1 MRRPDVFGHAT
12 ISQENPQAR
21 QLNDMFGRQNRADNA
36 GALKSFRVSD
46 MPAFKRGRWRK
57 ASRTINDRPA
67 NRQRDT
73 VVHWFGVAGA
83 IAACGV
89 AGTSG
94 ALGRMVQLLLR
105 HRI

>member
-1 MRRPDVFGHAT
+1 M
-12 ISQENPQAR
+12 
-21 QLNDMFGRQNRADNA
+21 
-36 GALKSFRVSD
+36 
-46 MPAFKRGRWRK
+46 WRK

-73 VVHWFGVAGA
+73 VVHWFAVAGA

-105 HRI
+105 HQDRRKLRRLFYNVQFANHQDEGGKDYRQH